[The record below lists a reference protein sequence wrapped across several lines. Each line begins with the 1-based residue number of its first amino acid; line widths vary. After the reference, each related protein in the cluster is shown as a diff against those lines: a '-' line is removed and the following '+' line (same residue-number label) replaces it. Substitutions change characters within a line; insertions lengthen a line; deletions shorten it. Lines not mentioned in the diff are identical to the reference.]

1 MNLRKQYLLR
11 RLMAPMGD
19 ADTGGTDVI
28 DPPEDAGGAAS
39 EAEDNGGEAGAEEG
53 VDGEDADE
61 VVITIGDKAPPE
73 DEEQHAP
80 AWVREVRK
88 TNRELARENKEL
100 KARLSTPTADTA
112 LQLGAEPS
120 MQDEDIDYDEDKYKA
135 KYRNWLETK
144 RQIDAKTAK
153 AQEDQAAQAQA
164 WQAKLDGY
172 AKGKADLRV
181 PDFDDAEGVVQEKL
195 SVTQQGIVLQA
206 AENSAM
212 FVCAVGK
219 SQEHLVKLAA
229 ITDPVKFAWEAGKL
243 EGSMKQQTRPKSP
256 PPPAR
261 LAQGSAKISGTN
273 DSTLEGLR
281 AAAAKSGDYSK
292 VLAYRNQKRA

>member
-11 RLMAPMGD
+11 RLMAPVGE

-28 DPPEDAGGAAS
+28 DQPDAAIEDAG
-39 EAEDNGGEAGAEEG
+39 EAEDGNGEGDAGAA
-53 VDGEDADE
+53 GEDADE
-61 VVITIGDKAPPE
+61 VVITIGDTAPPE

-100 KARLSTPTADTA
+100 KARLSSPAEEKS
-112 LQLGAEPS
+112 LQLSAEPS

-135 KYRNWLETK
+135 KYRAWLETK
-144 RQIDAKTAK
+144 RQIDAKNAK

-164 WQAKLDGY
+164 WQSKLEGY
-172 AKGKADLRV
+172 GKGKVDLRV
-181 PDFDDAEGVVQEKL
+181 PDFDDAEGVAQEKL
-195 SVTQQGIVLQA
+195 SVMQQGIVLQA
-206 AENSAM
+206 SKNSAM
-212 FVCAVGK
+212 FVYAIGK
-219 SQEHLVKLAA
+219 NKEHAEKLAS
-229 ITDPVKFAWEAGKL
+229 IKDPVEFAWEAGKL
-243 EGSMKQQTRPKSP
+243 EGSMKQQTRAKSP

-273 DSTLEGLR
+273 DSTLEALR
-281 AAAAKSGDYSK
+281 REALKSGDHTK